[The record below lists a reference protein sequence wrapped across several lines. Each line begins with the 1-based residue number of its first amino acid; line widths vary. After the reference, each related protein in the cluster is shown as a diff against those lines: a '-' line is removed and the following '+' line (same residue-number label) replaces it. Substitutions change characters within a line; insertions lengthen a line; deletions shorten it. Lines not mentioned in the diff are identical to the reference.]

1 MSGPRARG
9 RGRGRHR
16 PAVGLLGLALL
27 VGGCLP
33 TPASTQG
40 RAIAELWTIFLV
52 PALVVAALVWGLT
65 TVAIVRFR
73 RRRPDDGLPPQIEGH
88 TGLELVWTSLP
99 ILTVLVLFG
108 FTMLTLGRIEGRAPD
123 AIDVT
128 VTAYRWQWRIDYP
141 SAGVRVEGTPDR
153 PAEMVVPVG
162 RPVHVSLVSTDVAH
176 AFYVPAFLF
185 KRDAIPG
192 RTTSFDLTVE
202 EAGTYRGQ
210 CAEFCGVF
218 HDQMLFTVRAV
229 PPAEFEQWLA
239 ATAQANEV
247 RR

>member
-1 MSGPRARG
+1 MR
-9 RGRGRHR
+9 RHLT
-16 PAVGLLGLALL
+16 PLGLGLALAVF

-33 TPASTQG
+33 TAATAQG
-40 RAIAELWTIFLV
+40 RSINDLWTIFLV
-52 PALVVAALVWGLT
+52 PALIVAAIVWGLISI
-65 TVAIVRFR
+65 AILRFR
-73 RRRPDDGLPPQIEGH
+73 RRRDEAALPPQIEGH
-88 TGLELVWTSLP
+88 TGLEILWTSLP

-108 FTMLTLGRIEGRAPD
+108 FTMLTLGRIEARAPD

-128 VTAYRWQWRIDYP
+128 VTAYRWQWRIEYP
-141 SAGVRVEGTPDR
+141 TAGVRVEGTPQQ

-162 RPVHVSLVSTDVAH
+162 RPVHVTLVSTDVAH

-202 EAGTYRGQ
+202 EAGVYRGQ

-229 PPAEFEQWLA
+229 APAEFERWLDA
-239 ATAQANEV
+239 ARTSQEKD
-247 RR
+247 R